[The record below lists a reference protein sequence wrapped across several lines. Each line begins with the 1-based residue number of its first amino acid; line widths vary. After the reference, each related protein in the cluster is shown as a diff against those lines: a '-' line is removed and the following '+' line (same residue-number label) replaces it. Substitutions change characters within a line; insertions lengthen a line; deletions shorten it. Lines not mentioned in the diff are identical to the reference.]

1 MPFVVFTGG
10 ARSGKSSAAQSLA
23 GELFTR
29 GRRVTVA
36 VFADGSADIEMAER
50 IERHRSARPA
60 GFAVLEASGGHDWMN
75 DVPVCDVLL
84 VDCLGSW
91 LSLAMAETWASR
103 MGTPP
108 GEAVTETPTGYRTAV
123 EEAGDEIVR
132 ALLGRPGDTIV
143 VTNEVGDGVV
153 PEHASARLFR
163 DTLGRMNRAVTAEAD
178 AAYLCVAGRLLELGT
193 LAERAQWPED

>member
-23 GELFTR
+23 EELQAR

-36 VFADGSADIEMAER
+36 VFADGSADEEMADR
-50 IERHRSARPA
+50 IERHRSSRPR
-60 GFAVLEASGGHDWMN
+60 GFAVLEVSGGHDWMK
-75 DVPVCDVLL
+75 DVPKEDVLL

-91 LSLAMAETWASR
+91 LSVVMAETWTAL

-108 GEAVTETPTGYRTAV
+108 GDVASETPAGYRTAV
-123 EEAGDEIVR
+123 EEAGHGIVR

-163 DTLGRMNRAVTAEAD
+163 DTLGRMNRAVTAQAD
-178 AAYLCVAGRLLELGT
+178 AAYLCVAGRLLELST
-193 LAERAQWPED
+193 LAERARWPED